1 MTVLE
6 ILYQIYFIYFIYS
19 FLTYKI
25 NYSLIVIITVLIN
38 ININILIKN
47 YLNKLG
53 KKYNHKIPV
62 IGNLCR
68 PIDKYCKKVSKIG
81 YGTPSN
87 HSQISSFIAA
97 FYYFYYRNTKDYSMI
112 TTIFLSTLAF
122 FIMINRYTS
131 KNHSIP
137 QIILGSALGISLAY
151 IFNIIIILFFTR

>member
-6 ILYQIYFIYFIYS
+6 ILYKIYLIYFIYS

-25 NYSLIVIITVLIN
+25 HYSLIVIITVLIN
-38 ININILIKN
+38 ININILIKK

-68 PIDKYCKKVSKIG
+68 PIDKDCKKVNKLG

-112 TTIFLSTLAF
+112 TTIFLSALAF

-131 KNHSIP
+131 KNHSIS

-151 IFNIIIILFFTR
+151 ICNIIIILFFT